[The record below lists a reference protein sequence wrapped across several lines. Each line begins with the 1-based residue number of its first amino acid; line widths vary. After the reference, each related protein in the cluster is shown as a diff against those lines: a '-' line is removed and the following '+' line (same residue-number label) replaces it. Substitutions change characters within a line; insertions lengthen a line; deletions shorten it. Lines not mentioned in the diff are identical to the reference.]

1 VEFVEHS
8 APANGAERI
17 RFYHRSGMLLCL
29 FYVLGSTDVHSENL
43 IAAGE
48 HPVLVDTETLITPS
62 LDQDEGGEEKAW
74 AESKA
79 MRQMNTSVL
88 HVGMLPWW
96 RSSGPGMA
104 QDLSALGG
112 VGGEEVVAA
121 EWQGMETDN
130 LERRV
135 VTGRLP
141 RKGNVPF
148 APGQEANPALHVEE
162 ITAGFREMYK
172 FLLSHRD
179 ALLESNSPFDEL
191 ARAPMRLV
199 FRDTSTYFSIL
210 KNSMDAS
217 LLRDGAER
225 SIHLELLSRVLLVSD
240 SNARFVPFLKAEKQ
254 SLTDLDIPFFTIH
267 PQSRA
272 MDPGHGQTI
281 ENCFLQAGY
290 ESVRE
295 RLRELGDENL
305 EQQVSIIRG
314 SFWAKSATQRSETP
328 SLATGLMAADEH
340 AEPTPDD
347 LLEEAIRIAHQL
359 QQEAIRG
366 DDNSFTWLS
375 VGLQPDAQTYRFG
388 PLGVGL
394 FDGLAGIALFLA
406 AIESVKPGVGFRELA
421 VGTVRPI
428 RRALSSWEKL
438 LSKKSKPF
446 VQTLTLG
453 LTGLGSIIYALTRV
467 GKLLDEE
474 AVLET
479 AQAAAALAN
488 LHSFD
493 GDSSLDIFN
502 GRAGAILGL
511 LSLYEIKRD
520 PVLLETAV
528 CFGNRI
534 PKSYE
539 PSTDRIGFAAGPAG
553 LAHALLRLYTATNEQ
568 RFLNSAQELMPACW
582 LEQHRGALDVSWR
595 TGCAGIGLAG
605 LDTLAALDRNKAHST
620 VETALGLCLSASL
633 SGPDQVCSG
642 IAGRLDFL
650 AEAAERGYG
659 SHLLTAAR
667 KQAGACI
674 IRAQRNSGFYLH
686 PHLPA
691 GAFLPGFYEG
701 LAGIGYEF
709 LRLAFPG
716 KLPSVLLWS

>member
-1 VEFVEHS
+1 MYKPKGLETEEAYSHLTEWINLRGPSLDLKGLHVLSRPDYGWVEFVEHS
-8 APANGAERI
+8 APANGVERT

-48 HPVLVDTETLITPS
+48 HPVLVDAETLITPS

-104 QDLSALGG
+104 HDLSALGG

-148 APGQEANPALHVEE
+148 GAGQEANPTLYVED

-179 ALLESNSPFDEL
+179 ALLESNSPFDKL

-240 SNARFVPFLKAEKQ
+240 SNARFVPFLKAEKH

-281 ENCFLQAGY
+281 ENCFKQAGY

-295 RLRELGDENL
+295 RLLQLGDQNL
-305 EQQVSIIRG
+305 EEQVSIIRG

-328 SLATGLMAADEH
+328 SLAMGLMTAVEH

-347 LLEEAIRIAHQL
+347 LIEEAIRIAHLL
-359 QQEAIRG
+359 QQKAIRG
-366 DDNSFTWLS
+366 DDHSFTWLS
-375 VGLQPDAQTYRFG
+375 VTSQPNAQAYQFG
-388 PLGVGL
+388 PTGAGL

-406 AIESVKPGVGFRELA
+406 ALESLKPGGEFRELA
-421 VGTVRPI
+421 VGTLVPM

-438 LSKKSKPF
+438 FPKKSKSF
-446 VQTLTLG
+446 VQTPTLG
-453 LTGLGSIIYALTRV
+453 LTGLGSIIYALARV
-467 GKLLDEE
+467 GKLLEDE

-479 AQAAAALAN
+479 AQ
-488 LHSFD
+488 
-493 GDSSLDIFN
+493 
-502 GRAGAILGL
+502 
-511 LSLYEIKRD
+511 
-520 PVLLETAV
+520 
-528 CFGNRI
+528 
-534 PKSYE
+534 
-539 PSTDRIGFAAGPAG
+539 
-553 LAHALLRLYTATNEQ
+553 
-568 RFLNSAQELMPACW
+568 M
-582 LEQHRGALDVSWR
+582 
-595 TGCAGIGLAG
+595 
-605 LDTLAALDRNKAHST
+605 
-620 VETALGLCLSASL
+620 
-633 SGPDQVCSG
+633 
-642 IAGRLDFL
+642 
-650 AEAAERGYG
+650 
-659 SHLLTAAR
+659 AAR
-667 KQAGACI
+667 LNQF
-674 IRAQRNSGFYLH
+674 RFVR
-686 PHLPA
+686 
-691 GAFLPGFYEG
+691 
-701 LAGIGYEF
+701 
-709 LRLAFPG
+709 
-716 KLPSVLLWS
+716 